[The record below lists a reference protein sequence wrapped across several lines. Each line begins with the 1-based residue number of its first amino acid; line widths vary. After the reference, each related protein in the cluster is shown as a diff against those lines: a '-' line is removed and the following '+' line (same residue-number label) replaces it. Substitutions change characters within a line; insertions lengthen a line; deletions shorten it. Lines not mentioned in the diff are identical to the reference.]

1 MDLSFVF
8 SDRALFDFFFKAF
21 AIVLS
26 ILFVGYSVI
35 FYRQTQLMTRTLQVK
50 RTAALLTISLIQ
62 LAISAILLI
71 LAIFLL

>member
-1 MDLSFVF
+1 MDLSFLF
-8 SDRALFDFFFKAF
+8 SNRGLFDFFFKAF

-50 RTAALLTISLIQ
+50 RTAAFLTISLIQ
-62 LAISAILLI
+62 LAISVILLM